1 MNDFSTP
8 RRMNAKALI
17 IFLQKSFGQIISLII
32 ISAYSILRAD
42 SIQKQILITVVSVG
56 IIMAVSI
63 IMAFSRYYFWKFHV
77 ENNKLVITH
86 GFASKQTTSIP
97 LSRVHTLRTKSGILY
112 RLLGLRG
119 ITFDTLA
126 SDKEEVELILGE
138 REWLALLC
146 RVSIEEN
153 YDATNETAATS
164 PAPPAE
170 EHKTYIVSDADI
182 IKGALCQNVF
192 KGFAILVALL
202 GALYDKISQFID
214 NTEELLL
221 NYFNTQADGVVHS
234 AGAYI
239 LFAAGIYLVVVILW
253 VGKIMFRYCGMTLHI
268 SDNRLSVESGLLSRY
283 TCRMARKKATV
294 LTIKQNPLEKMAHC
308 QTISILQAENVSGTE
323 KGGNVIIYGS
333 DYGSMLMSWW
343 LGGSEIASEETL
355 VSAKS
360 GKGLVMRKLFPNL
373 ILATTISLIALYADF
388 FVLPALAICSVYV
401 AVIMYGSVM
410 AWKHSRI
417 TLTEDFIRINC
428 GRIAEIIKYIKY
440 QDIES
445 VAIRCSPF
453 TSVTGR
459 VSLRITTNAEIFS
472 VYSLKLREAAL
483 IRNILLV

>member
-17 IFLQKSFGQIISLII
+17 IFLQKSFGQMISLILAF
-32 ISAYSILRAD
+32 AYFLLRFRD
-42 SIQKQILITVVSVG
+42 SNEKILIWSIPMV
-56 IIMAVSI
+56 IIIGLAFFLS
-63 IMAFSRYYFWKFHV
+63 FSRYYFCKFHV
-77 ENNKLVITH
+77 DDNKLIFTH

-112 RLLGLRG
+112 RLLGLQG

-126 SDKEEVELILGE
+126 SDQQEVELILDE
-138 REWLALLC
+138 SEWQALLR
-146 RVSIEEN
+146 RVSVDESAV
-153 YDATNETAATS
+153 ATETAAET

-182 IKGALCQNVF
+182 IKGAMCQNVF

-221 NYFNTQADGVVHS
+221 NYLNTQADGVVHS

-253 VGKIMFRYCGMTLHI
+253 VGKIMFRYCGMTLQI
-268 SDNRLSVESGLLSRY
+268 SDKRLSVESGLLSRY

-294 LTIKQNPLEKMAHC
+294 LSIKQNPLEKMTHC
-308 QTISILQAENVSGTE
+308 QTISILQAENVSGNE

-333 DYGSMLMSWW
+333 DYGSMLLSWW

-355 VSAKS
+355 ASAKS

-373 ILATTISLIALYADF
+373 ILATTISLLALYADF
-388 FVLPALAICSVYV
+388 FVLPALAICSVYF
-401 AVIMYGSVM
+401 AVMTYGSVM

-417 TLTEDFIRINC
+417 TLTEDFIKINC
-428 GRIAEIIKYIKY
+428 GRIAKITKYIKY

-483 IRNILLV
+483 IRNLLLV